1 MQVVIGRR
9 RGVSGLG
16 ILLVLVG
23 TVVLLVSFS
32 KLPRSVYELWPLILV
47 AVGLVG
53 LFRRP
58 GWLQEL
64 DLAVP
69 GAGEAAPGARR
80 AHLERDRPRR
90 GFSFFLIGSGLFL
103 SLLTTHV
110 VDQRLIGPG
119 LLIALGLLLL
129 RARARA

>member
-1 MQVVIGRR
+1 LPEVQVVTSRR

-23 TVVLLVSFS
+23 TVILLVSFS

-58 GWLQEL
+58 GFIQEL
-64 DLAVP
+64 DFAFP
-69 GAGEAAPGARR
+69 GVGDVL
-80 AHLERDRPRR
+80 HRPRR
-90 GFSFFLIGSGLFL
+90 GFSVFLIGAGLFL
-103 SLLTTHV
+103 LLLTTHV

-119 LLIALGLLLL
+119 FLIALGLLLL